1 MFLSR
6 ELDIKLCQND
16 TKTHIYVRFE
26 KKKVLSFKQNIFS
39 IRPTGVYLNIRAE
52 PTYVYLNIRA
62 EPTYATYFGL
72 YLQFTITKAA
82 EECEQICNQSEEC
95 EQICK
100 QSENYDIPD
109 EPKKPRFAPFII

>member
-1 MFLSR
+1 M
-6 ELDIKLCQND
+6 
-16 TKTHIYVRFE
+16 
-26 KKKVLSFKQNIFS
+26 KKKVLSFKQIIFS
-39 IRPTGVYLNIRAE
+39 IRPTGVYLNIRAEPTYVYLNIRAE

>member
-1 MFLSR
+1 M
-6 ELDIKLCQND
+6 
-16 TKTHIYVRFE
+16 
-26 KKKVLSFKQNIFS
+26 KKKVLSFKQIIFS

-82 EECEQICNQSEEC
+82 EECEQICNQSE
-95 EQICK
+95 
-100 QSENYDIPD
+100 NYDIPD